1 MNILN
6 NIFDFINNNVFFSIV
21 ALIFLTI
28 FSIYILRKCF
38 KLINA
43 IINVISAKAD
53 EIRIR
58 NEQTKHSIN
67 APKGDL
73 AYRLDVTNEM
83 YNFISFLIANEIV
96 RIFESYASLNLPYV
110 VNKFDEDLEK
120 ICVTVFE
127 MLKPEI
133 FEDPDLLITKEALM
147 KFIAKRTTIMLLQTM
162 FSHNMKIRSPGTNNM
177 TDGN

>member
-67 APKGDL
+67 APKGGL

-96 RIFESYASLNLPYV
+96 RIFESYASLNVPYA
-110 VNKFDEDLEK
+110 VNKFDEDLEN
-120 ICVTVFE
+120 ICSTVFAI
-127 MLKPEI
+127 LKPEI

-147 KFIAKRTTIMLLQTM
+147 KFIAKRTTVMLLQTM

-177 TDGN
+177 TDGS

>member
-1 MNILN
+1 MNVLN
-6 NIFDFINNNVFFSIV
+6 NIFDFINNNAFFSII

-96 RIFESYASLNLPYV
+96 RIFESYASLNVPYA
-110 VNKFDEDLEK
+110 VNKFDEDLEN
-120 ICVTVFE
+120 ICSTVFAI
-127 MLKPEI
+127 LKPEI

-147 KFIAKRTTIMLLQTM
+147 KFIAKRTTVMLLQTM

-177 TDGN
+177 TDGS

>member
-6 NIFDFINNNVFFSIV
+6 NIFDFINGNVFFSIV

-96 RIFESYASLNLPYV
+96 RIFESYASLNVPYA
-110 VNKFDEDLEK
+110 VNKFDEDLEN
-120 ICVTVFE
+120 ICSTVFAI
-127 MLKPEI
+127 LKPEI

-147 KFIAKRTTIMLLQTM
+147 KFIAKRTTVMLLQTM

-177 TDGN
+177 TDGS

>member
-21 ALIFLTI
+21 MLIFLTI
-28 FSIYILRKCF
+28 FSIYILGKCF
-38 KLINA
+38 KLINS

-120 ICVTVFE
+120 ICATVFE
-127 MLKPEI
+127 MLKQEI

-162 FSHNMKIRSPGTNNM
+162 ISHNMKVRSPGTNNM
-177 TDGN
+177 TDDS

>member
-110 VNKFDEDLEK
+110 VNKFDKDLEN
-120 ICVTVFE
+120 ICSTVFE

-147 KFIAKRTTIMLLQTM
+147 KFIAKRTTVMLLQTM

-177 TDGN
+177 TDGS

>member
-38 KLINA
+38 KLINS
-43 IINVISAKAD
+43 IINFISAKAD

-96 RIFESYASLNLPYV
+96 RKFESYASLNVPYA
-110 VNKFDEDLEK
+110 VNKFDEDLEN
-120 ICVTVFE
+120 ICSTVFAI
-127 MLKPEI
+127 LKPEI

-147 KFIAKRTTIMLLQTM
+147 KFIAKRTTVMLLQTM

-177 TDGN
+177 TDGS

>member
-38 KLINA
+38 KLIN
-43 IINVISAKAD
+43 
-53 EIRIR
+53 
-58 NEQTKHSIN
+58 N

-120 ICVTVFE
+120 ICATVFE

-162 FSHNMKIRSPGTNNM
+162 ISHNMKVRSPGTNNM
-177 TDGN
+177 TDDS

>member
-6 NIFDFINNNVFFSIV
+6 NIFDFINNNVFFSIIM
-21 ALIFLTI
+21 LIFLTI

-38 KLINA
+38 KLINT

-96 RIFESYASLNLPYV
+96 RIFESYASLNVPYA
-110 VNKFDEDLEK
+110 VNKFDEDLEN
-120 ICVTVFE
+120 ICSTVFAI
-127 MLKPEI
+127 LKPEI

-162 FSHNMKIRSPGTNNM
+162 ISHNIKVRSPGTNNM
-177 TDGN
+177 TDDS

>member
-6 NIFDFINNNVFFSIV
+6 NIFDFINNNVFFSII

-28 FSIYILRKCF
+28 FSIYIFRKCF
-38 KLINA
+38 KLINV

-120 ICVTVFE
+120 ICATVFE

-162 FSHNMKIRSPGTNNM
+162 ISHNMKVRSPGTNNT
-177 TDGN
+177 TDDS

>member
-120 ICVTVFE
+120 ICAAVFA

-162 FSHNMKIRSPGTNNM
+162 ISHNMKVRSPGTNNM
-177 TDGN
+177 TDDS

>member
-6 NIFDFINNNVFFSIV
+6 DIFNFINNNVFFSIV

-38 KLINA
+38 KFINA

-120 ICVTVFE
+120 ICATVFE

-162 FSHNMKIRSPGTNNM
+162 ISHNMKVRSPGTNNM
-177 TDGN
+177 TDDS

>member
-120 ICVTVFE
+120 ICATVFE

-147 KFIAKRTTIMLLQTM
+147 KFIAKRTTVMLLQTM

-177 TDGN
+177 TDGS

>member
-38 KLINA
+38 KLINT

-96 RIFESYASLNLPYV
+96 RIFESYASLNVPYA
-110 VNKFDEDLEK
+110 VNKFDEDLEN
-120 ICVTVFE
+120 ICSTVFAI
-127 MLKPEI
+127 LKPEI

-147 KFIAKRTTIMLLQTM
+147 KFIAKRTTVMLLQTM

-177 TDGN
+177 TDGI

>member
-96 RIFESYASLNLPYV
+96 RIFESY
-110 VNKFDEDLEK
+110 
-120 ICVTVFE
+120 I
-127 MLKPEI
+127 
-133 FEDPDLLITKEALM
+133 
-147 KFIAKRTTIMLLQTM
+147 
-162 FSHNMKIRSPGTNNM
+162 
-177 TDGN
+177 

>member
-6 NIFDFINNNVFFSIV
+6 NIFDFINNNMFFSIV

-120 ICVTVFE
+120 ICATVFE

-162 FSHNMKIRSPGTNNM
+162 ISHNMKVRSPGTNNM
-177 TDGN
+177 TDDS

>member
-120 ICVTVFE
+120 ICATVFE

-177 TDGN
+177 TDGS

>member
-6 NIFDFINNNVFFSIV
+6 NIFDFINNNVFFSII

-96 RIFESYASLNLPYV
+96 RIFESYASLNVPYA
-110 VNKFDEDLEK
+110 VNKFDEDLEN
-120 ICVTVFE
+120 ICSTVFAI
-127 MLKPEI
+127 LKPEI

-147 KFIAKRTTIMLLQTM
+147 KFIAKRTTVMLLQTM

-177 TDGN
+177 TDGS

>member
-96 RIFESYASLNLPYV
+96 RIFESYASLNVPYA
-110 VNKFDEDLEK
+110 VNKFDEDLEN
-120 ICVTVFE
+120 ICSTVFAI
-127 MLKPEI
+127 LKPEI

-147 KFIAKRTTIMLLQTM
+147 KFIAKRTTVMLLQTM

-177 TDGN
+177 TDGS